1 MAIPDYQT
9 VMLPLL
15 RRLGDGN
22 CRVFKEVTAAL
33 ADEFGLTP
41 EERVHLLPSGGTLT
55 FSSRVGWAKTYMKK
69 AGLLAQPKRGLV
81 EITKAG
87 REVLASNPARIDV
100 AYLERFPSFQQFRAI
115 GKERVDNE
123 AHGGE
128 TSGELTPDEV
138 IERAFRSSRDALAD
152 ELLERVK
159 NCTPAYFEALVV
171 QLLIKMGYGGSREE
185 AGSAVGQTGDGG
197 IDGVINED
205 RLGLDAIYVQAKRWD
220 GRSVGPDDIRGFI
233 GALDNKEGA
242 HKGVFITTSAF
253 TQSAIDTAKKSR
265 SYKIV
270 LIDGQRLADL
280 MIEHDLGVSVAASY
294 QLKRIDSDFFVED

>member
-22 CRVFKEVTAAL
+22 CRVFKEVTADL
-33 ADEFGLTP
+33 ADEFDLTQ
-41 EERVHLLPSGGTLT
+41 EERAHLLPSGGTLT
-55 FSSRVGWAKTYMKK
+55 FSSRVGWAKTYLKK
-69 AGLLAQPKRGLV
+69 AGLLVQPKRGLV

-87 REVLASNPARIDV
+87 REVLASNPPRIDV
-100 AYLERFPSFQQFRAI
+100 VYLERFPSFQEFRAI
-115 GKERVDNE
+115 GKERVE
-123 AHGGE
+123 AQGAE

-159 NCTPAYFEALVV
+159 NCTPAYFETLVV

-220 GRSVGPDDIRGFI
+220 GRSVGPEDIRGFI

-294 QLKRIDSDFFVED
+294 QLKRIDSGFFVED